1 LNILNAQ
8 PANFVR
14 YARATP
20 ADRWRAFGGIWL
32 ICAAVA
38 ILCVAGFAAI
48 SAVSTSEAQTQAA
61 YFGAG
66 VFVFWLV
73 QRMHYRRLGTWAWT
87 LYFFSLLLLIYMMV
101 APERRGFLC
110 VPRIN
115 GYRSWIDLKVI
126 TLQPAELTKIAF
138 ALVLAR
144 YLRFRSNYRTAFGL
158 LAPMALAVAPILLIL
173 QQQDVGTCLT
183 FIPALFAMLF
193 VAGAKWRHLLFLVC
207 LGILLAP
214 IAWLA
219 GPAHS
224 GGPDKPFFRHL
235 PTLVRPNQRARVI
248 AMFSHDPRTLN
259 ESGFQQ
265 QKALVALGSG
275 GLTGKGLG
283 HVPIG
288 KTVPE
293 AQNDMVLS
301 LIGEQFGFVGVAIV
315 VLCYCV
321 LFACGVEIAGATKD
335 PFGRLLAV
343 GLISILAGETFL
355 NLMVTTRLMPVTGLT
370 LPFVSYGG
378 SSLLTCFISL
388 GILVSVSKNRPI
400 MVGPEAFEFSGN

>member
-1 LNILNAQ
+1 
-8 PANFVR
+8 
-14 YARATP
+14 
-20 ADRWRAFGGIWL
+20 
-32 ICAAVA
+32 
-38 ILCVAGFAAI
+38 
-48 SAVSTSEAQTQAA
+48 
-61 YFGAG
+61 
-66 VFVFWLV
+66 
-73 QRMHYRRLGTWAWT
+73 M
-87 LYFFSLLLLIYMMV
+87 
-101 APERRGFLC
+101 
-110 VPRIN
+110 
-115 GYRSWIDLKVI
+115 I

-183 FIPALFAMLF
+183 FIPALFAVLF

-207 LGILLAP
+207 LGIILAP

-265 QKALVALGSG
+265 QKALIALGSG
-275 GLTGKGLG
+275 GLTGKGIG

-301 LIGEQFGFVGVAIV
+301 LIGEQFGFLGVAAVI
-315 VLCYCV
+315 LCYCV
-321 LFACGVEIAGATKD
+321 LFACAVEIAAATKD

-343 GLISILAGETFL
+343 GLVSILAGETFL

-388 GILVSVSKNRPI
+388 GLLVSVSRNRPI
-400 MVGPEAFEFSGN
+400 NVGPEAFEFSST

>member
-1 LNILNAQ
+1 MRTLMDHPDRRRLRLSVVSHFLHAWPIL
-8 PANFVR
+8 
-14 YARATP
+14 
-20 ADRWRAFGGIWL
+20 L
-32 ICAAVA
+32 AVA
-38 ILCVAGFAAI
+38 VLCIAGLAAI
-48 SAVSTSEAQTQAA
+48 SAINPRQAQAQCI
-61 YFGAG
+61 YIVVGA
-66 VFVFWLV
+66 VAFFFV
-73 QRMHYRRLGTWAWT
+73 QKTHYRQIGWWAWGFY
-87 LYFFSLLLLIYMMV
+87 LSCLLLLIYMMV
-101 APERRGFLC
+101 APDRSGFLC

-126 TLQPAELTKIAF
+126 SLQPAELTKIAF
-138 ALVLAR
+138 VMLLAR
-144 YLRFRSNYRTAFGL
+144 YLRFRSNYRTALGL
-158 LAPMALAVAPILLIL
+158 LPPMALALAPVLLII
-173 QQQDVGTCLT
+173 QQQDLGTCLT

-207 LGILLAP
+207 LGIILAP

-219 GPAHS
+219 GPART
-224 GGPDKPFFRHL
+224 GGPDKPFFRHM
-235 PTLVRPNQRARVI
+235 PTLIRPNQRARVL

-265 QKALVALGSG
+265 HKALIALGSG
-275 GLTGKGLG
+275 GLLGKGFG
-283 HVPIG
+283 NIPIG

-293 AQNDMVLS
+293 AQNDMVLA
-301 LIGEQFGFVGVAIV
+301 LIGEQFGFIGVGIV
-315 VLCYCV
+315 IFCYCV
-321 LFACGVEIAGATKD
+321 LFACGIEIAAATKD

-388 GILVSVSKNRPI
+388 GLLISVSRNRP
-400 MVGPEAFEFSGN
+400 VVFGPEAFEFSAAKN